1 MTIES
6 IRSKIKRRLQRF
18 IELDVNGLRSYIL
31 SKFLN
36 VKETTV
42 DELHAAI
49 TEKYEV
55 SRSAVASMV
64 GYIYSKIGILRSHKE
79 SYKTPIVY
87 SLKEEYVD
95 LIRSALESGNT
106 VQPAV

>member
-1 MTIES
+1 MES
-6 IRSKIKRRLQRF
+6 IRNKIMRRLQRF
-18 IELDVNGLRSYIL
+18 IELDVNGLRYCIL
-31 SKFLN
+31 SKFLT

-42 DELHAAI
+42 DELHATI
-49 TEKYEV
+49 VVNYEV

-87 SLKEEYVD
+87 SLKEEYMD
-95 LIRSALESGNT
+95 LIRSVLEPCDSAQAT
-106 VQPAV
+106 A

>member
-1 MTIES
+1 MES

-31 SKFLN
+31 STFLD

-42 DELHAAI
+42 DELHASIAKRYDI
-49 TEKYEV
+49 

-64 GYIYSKIGILRSHKE
+64 GYIYSKIGVLRSHKE

-95 LIRSALESGNT
+95 LIKNTLETKVSGSVT
-106 VQPAV
+106 